1 MSETNPKIAFIKAL
15 QKAQKEF
22 PSLVRTK
29 EVSAGSKFGYSYLPL
44 EQMLSKVQPILHSNG
59 FHLSQLFGCT
69 PTGQTTIKTKLV
81 HTGGHEEVS
90 ELPFFLPPRDLERK
104 NEAHVWGGSVTYQR
118 RYSIKLILGLETDM
132 DNNME
137 IEPEKEKAAPSKR
150 QANVQPKQNIAVL
163 ARDAIVKSTTDE
175 QLDQHFNTLVARL
188 DEGKITQDQYN
199 KLIDLIK
206 ARRKALTP

>member
-1 MSETNPKIAFIKAL
+1 MSESDPKIAFIKAL

-29 EVSAGSKFGYSYLPL
+29 EVGAGKFGYSYLPL

-81 HTGGHEEVS
+81 HIGGHEEVS

-137 IEPEKEKAAPSKR
+137 IEPEEKKAAPSKR
-150 QANVQPKQNIAVL
+150 QANVQHKQNIAVL
-163 ARDAIVKSTTDE
+163 ARDAIVKSTTGQ
-175 QLDQHFNTLVARL
+175 QLDQHSETLRSRFS
-188 DEGKITQDQYN
+188 EGKLTEDQYN
-199 KLIDLIK
+199 KLIDLIN

>member
-29 EVSAGSKFGYSYLPL
+29 EVGAGKFGYSYLPL

-81 HTGGHEEVS
+81 HIGGHEEVS

-137 IEPEKEKAAPSKR
+137 IDPEEPAKPHKR
-150 QANVQPKQNIAVL
+150 QASVKPKQNIAVL
-163 ARDAIVKSTTDE
+163 AQSAIVKSTSVQ
-175 QLDQHFNTLVARL
+175 QLDQHSETLESRFS
-188 DEGKITQDQYN
+188 EGKLTRDQYN
-199 KLIDLIK
+199 KLIDLIN